1 MSSTTSGFHNLLV
14 ATGRGNMTCCIDNFN
29 WFRLLNQYQTLAMN
43 RFRWE
48 NLPEGVESRHIE
60 QALYLTGV
68 AMFFKDKSGVFRCLP
83 AYGINTPDVY
93 GDWVDYTTYGFN
105 GINETKNVDEGVP
118 IFENDLRYPIIN
130 HVYHFTELISE
141 IDKTI
146 KLNTKQQRR
155 PYIINTTKD
164 MQLSAQKFMEMIE
177 RDEYVLQD
185 KGLGNKRKDDFII
198 EVLNTKAEFLI
209 DKLNEAKHEIES
221 DLLDVL
227 GINNNSNQDKRERLL
242 VDEVNI
248 NNGYILNNL
257 DVAYKMR
264 KEACKKINEMFGL
277 DISVIKVRDLLDP
290 PQEKNEFEK
299 GEGEEIHE

>member
-1 MSSTTSGFHNLLV
+1 MSSSTSGFHNLLV

-48 NLPEGVESRHIE
+48 NLPDGVESRHIE

-93 GDWVDYTTYGFN
+93 GDWIDYTTLGFN
-105 GINETKNVDEGVP
+105 GINETKSVDEGVP
-118 IFENDLRYPIIN
+118 IFENDLKYPIIN

-155 PYIINTTKD
+155 PYIINTCKD
-164 MQLSAQKFMEMIE
+164 MELSAKRFMEMIE
-177 RDEYVLQD
+177 RDEYILQD

-198 EVLNTKAEFLI
+198 EVLNTKSEFLI

-264 KEACKKINEMFGL
+264 KEACDKINKLFGL
-277 DISVIKVRDLLDP
+277 NIKVLKVRDLLDP
-290 PQEKNEFEK
+290 PVENKPENERSNEN
-299 GEGEEIHE
+299 E

>member
-1 MSSTTSGFHNLLV
+1 MSSSTSGFHNLLV

-48 NLPEGVESRHIE
+48 NLPDGVESRHIE

-93 GDWVDYTTYGFN
+93 GDWVDYTTIGFN
-105 GINETKNVDEGVP
+105 GINETKSVDEGVP
-118 IFENDLRYPIIN
+118 IFENDLKYPIIN

-155 PYIINTTKD
+155 PYIINTCKD
-164 MQLSAQKFMEMIE
+164 MELSAKKFMEMIE
-177 RDEYVLQD
+177 RDEYILQD

-198 EVLNTKAEFLI
+198 EVLNTKSEFLI

-264 KEACKKINEMFGL
+264 KEACDKINKLFGL
-277 DISVIKVRDLLDP
+277 NIKVIKVRDLLDP
-290 PQEKNEFEK
+290 PSENNSENERSNEN
-299 GEGEEIHE
+299 E